1 MLVTWAIM
9 NIIML
14 LLGPIHF
21 PLCLE
26 EFFTLNVGNS
36 VNPVFDKDLN
46 LLKALW
52 VASVEVL
59 GKHLVRES
67 WSKKIGYFQLQLN
80 LLNLSRLSPYALL
93 SF

>member
-1 MLVTWAIM
+1 M

-14 LLGPIHF
+14 LLGLIHF

-46 LLKALW
+46 LLKAL
-52 VASVEVL
+52 
-59 GKHLVRES
+59 
-67 WSKKIGYFQLQLN
+67 
-80 LLNLSRLSPYALL
+80 
-93 SF
+93 